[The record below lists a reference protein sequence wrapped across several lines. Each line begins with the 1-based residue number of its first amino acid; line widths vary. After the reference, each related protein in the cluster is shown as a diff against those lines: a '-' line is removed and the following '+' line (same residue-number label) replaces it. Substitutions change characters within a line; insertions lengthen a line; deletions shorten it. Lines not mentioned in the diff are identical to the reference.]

1 MVDIETVKKEVE
13 AVHPKIMALTSEIK
27 KKIVGQERMIN
38 RVLISL
44 FSNGHVLLEGVPGLA
59 KSTLV
64 ETMAN
69 ALGVSFNRI
78 QFTPDLLPSDIIG
91 TMIYDPKTLQFMTK
105 KGPVFT
111 NVLLADEINRS
122 PSKVQAALLESMQER
137 QVSLGDTTHKLDKP
151 FLVLATQNPLEQEG
165 TYQLPEAQLDRFIMK
180 IILEYPSKEEERKIV
195 RIVDEIDDIEV
206 NAVFTAEDIIKTQK
220 IAKEIY
226 IADELIN
233 YIVDIVYATRFP
245 SKNGL
250 DKIDSYIECG
260 ASPRASISLVKASR
274 VNALLKGRGYVMPDD
289 IKALAHDILR
299 HRIILTYEAEA
310 EGVTVEEVISEIL
323 DKVEVP

>member
-1 MVDIETVKKEVE
+1 MSDIEMVKKEVE
-13 AVHPKIMALTSEIK
+13 AIHPKVVALTTEIK

-64 ETMAN
+64 ETMAD
-69 ALGVSFNRI
+69 ALGVKFNRI

-165 TYQLPEAQLDRFIMK
+165 TYRLPEAQLDRFIMK
-180 IILEYPSKEEERKIV
+180 IILDYPTKEEERKIV
-195 RIVDEIDDIEV
+195 KIVDQMDDIEV
-206 NAVFTAEDIIKTQK
+206 NAVFSAEDIINAQK
-220 IAKEIY
+220 VAKDVY

-233 YIVDIVYATRFP
+233 YVVDVIDATRFP
-245 SKNGL
+245 AKSGL
-250 DKIDSYIECG
+250 DSIANYIECG
-260 ASPRASISLVKASR
+260 ASPRASISLIKASR
-274 VNALLKGRGYVMPDD
+274 VNALLKGRAYVMPDD

-299 HRIILTYEAEA
+299 HRVILTYEAEA

>member
-1 MVDIETVKKEVE
+1 MSEIEMIKKEVE
-13 AVHPKIMALTSEIK
+13 EIHPKIVALTTEIK
-27 KKIVGQERMIN
+27 KKIIGQERMIN

-64 ETMAN
+64 ETMAQ

-91 TMIYDPKTLQFMTK
+91 TMIYDPKTLEFMTK

-137 QVSLGDTTHKLDKP
+137 QVSLGETTHKLDKP

-180 IILEYPSKEEERKIV
+180 IILDYPSKEEERKIIK
-195 RIVDEIDDIEV
+195 IVDSMDDIKI
-206 NAVFTAEDIIKTQK
+206 NAVFNAEDIIKTQSV
-220 IAKEIY
+220 AKDIY
-226 IADELIN
+226 IAEELIN
-233 YIVDIVYATRFP
+233 YVVDIVDATRFP
-245 SKNGL
+245 AKNGL
-250 DKIDSYIECG
+250 ENIANYIQCG
-260 ASPRASISLVKASR
+260 GSPRASISLIKAAR
-274 VNALLKGRGYVMPDD
+274 VNALLKGRAYVMPDD

-299 HRIILTYEAEA
+299 HRVILTYEAEA